1 MAHVRFVAVDFDQE
15 SACDKL
21 RASGYDP
28 AKKTL
33 FLWEGVTLYL
43 DESTVRQTLRDIR
56 QLAAKGSAVVADLYA
71 ERLIRMAGAAGQK
84 ALAYTG
90 EGFRFGLPFA
100 TDPELTLRSFVES
113 EGMGLGTAFFLGRTH
128 RKGPFM
134 VVAEI
139 QV

>member
-1 MAHVRFVAVDFDQE
+1 VKLIKEQKSVSWRGRPCEIVA
-15 SACDKL
+15 S
-21 RASGYDP
+21 P
-28 AKKTL
+28 ANRR
-33 FLWEGVTLYL
+33 EHL
-43 DESTVRQTLRDIR
+43 DTDV
-56 QLAAKGSAVVADLYA
+56 
-71 ERLIRMAGAAGQK
+71 
-84 ALAYTG
+84 
-90 EGFRFGLPFA
+90 PA